1 MDWYTIA
8 LQEYKEANELQQEYK
23 DYLHLSNDAARIMV
37 QNKLDKKFV
46 EIVHTA
52 LKRERQY
59 NAIRAQYDMGTVER
73 TDVPIE
79 QHEDHVI
86 REESKVDAEIA
97 RIAINKREQYEEL
110 RAEM

>member
-8 LQEYKEANELQQEYK
+8 MQEYKEANELQKKCKEC
-23 DYLHLSNDAARIMV
+23 LHLSNDAARIMV
-37 QNKLDKKFV
+37 QDKLDKKFV

-73 TDVPIE
+73 TDVPI
-79 QHEDHVI
+79 DHVI

-97 RIAINKREQYEEL
+97 RIAINKRVQYEEL
-110 RAEM
+110 RA